1 MHQCTQRTINAF
13 YVDCND
19 SRDAWHMFAD
29 FRGRLTCLFPTQ
41 LRPLMRRFFL
51 VFLGCEHGNLGV
63 V

>member
-1 MHQCTQRTINAF
+1 MYLD
-13 YVDCND
+13 YVWVNN
-19 SRDAWHMFAD
+19 AD

-41 LRPLMRRFFL
+41 LRPLMRRLFL